1 MGAMAL
7 VDLGDVRA
15 AAKRIGG
22 QVVHTPL
29 MQAAWAR
36 PAGRHHGLDGLWIK
50 PENLQP
56 IGAFKLRG
64 ALNAVGSLPDAV
76 REPGVITH
84 SSGNHGR
91 AVAWAAKQYGVPA
104 VVVMPD
110 NSPAVKVAGVRSLDA
125 EVIMVPVAER
135 ASRVVE
141 IVAERGL
148 AFVPPFD
155 HRDIIAGQGTVG
167 LEIADDLP
175 DVGTVLVPVGGG
187 GLISG
192 IAVAVKALCPAARI
206 IGVEPT
212 LAGDLAEGYASG
224 VHVTWDHAL
233 TARTVADGLRVASV
247 GELNWEHITALVDD
261 VVTVDEEAILEA
273 MARLATSARIVAE
286 PSGAVTTAAYLT
298 HPDIAAGP
306 TVAVVS
312 GGNVEPALLAEVL
325 TSSGGDG

>member
-1 MGAMAL
+1 VNGIF
-7 VDLGDVRA
+7 LGGSLA
-15 AAKRIGG
+15 AAFLAGSVALFAPCCIT
-22 QVVHTPL
+22 VLFPTYL
-29 MQAAWAR
+29 AA
-36 PAGRHHGLDGLWIK
+36 
-50 PENLQP
+50 
-56 IGAFKLRG
+56 
-64 ALNAVGSLPDAV
+64 
-76 REPGVITH
+76 
-84 SSGNHGR
+84 
-91 AVAWAAKQYGVPA
+91 
-104 VVVMPD
+104 
-110 NSPAVKVAGVRSLDA
+110 AVKNARWRLVPLTLVFAAGVA
-125 EVIMVPVAER
+125 
-135 ASRVVE
+135 
-141 IVAERGL
+141 
-148 AFVPPFD
+148 
-155 HRDIIAGQGTVG
+155 
-167 LEIADDLP
+167 
-175 DVGTVLVPVGGG
+175 TVLVPVGGG

-298 HPDIAAGP
+298 RPDIAAGP